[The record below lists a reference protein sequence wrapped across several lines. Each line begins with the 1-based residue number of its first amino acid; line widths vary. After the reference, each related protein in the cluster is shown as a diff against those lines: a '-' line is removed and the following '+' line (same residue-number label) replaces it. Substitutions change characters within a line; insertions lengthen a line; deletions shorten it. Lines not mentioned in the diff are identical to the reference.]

1 MQVSISVLAGIV
13 DDVHNVMGDIWK
25 TCLSILN
32 IIDGTSYLYRKELSS
47 ILKQDIKIDSKFS
60 MAPLIRHLKGY
71 HHLLLVF
78 REIQFLEIQFI
89 IEYKL
94 FPFSIDL

>member
-1 MQVSISVLAGIV
+1 M

-32 IIDGTSYLYRKELSS
+32 IIVGTSYLYRKELSS

-78 REIQFLEIQFI
+78 REIQFLEK
-89 IEYKL
+89 YN
-94 FPFSIDL
+94 S

>member
-13 DDVHNVMGDIWK
+13 GDVHNVMGDIWK

-71 HHLLLVF
+71 HYLLLVF
-78 REIQFLEIQFI
+78 REIQFLEK
-89 IEYKL
+89 YN
-94 FPFSIDL
+94 S

>member
-32 IIDGTSYLYRKELSS
+32 IIDGRSYLYRKELSS

-71 HHLLLVF
+71 HYLLLVF
-78 REIQFLEIQFI
+78 REIQFI
-89 IEYKL
+89 IEYNL
-94 FPFSIDL
+94 FPISIDL

>member
-13 DDVHNVMGDIWK
+13 GDVHNVMGDIWK

-47 ILKQDIKIDSKFS
+47 ILKQDIKIDK
-60 MAPLIRHLKGY
+60 
-71 HHLLLVF
+71 
-78 REIQFLEIQFI
+78 FI
-89 IEYKL
+89 IEYNL
-94 FPFSIDL
+94 FPISIDL